1 MRLICTGRS
10 YHLKDCAGKILME
23 EKGKND
29 ILFISQKA
37 GSLIR
42 PVSFIPKWS
51 FEMTSIVKK
60 LILMGLLMA
69 GALKI
74 MAGIIIGPVN
84 LGASGGVSVPADY
97 DGDGNADPAIY
108 VESSGIWYAA
118 LSASGYK
125 VATTDLGG
133 PGATAVSG
141 DFDNDGKA
149 DPAVYQESTG
159 MWYARLSSMGYRLT
173 SFASG
178 LNGFRAAP
186 ADFDGNGKTDL
197 AVYNPA
203 SGDWYAILDTP
214 IAISNLTLI
223 GTFEQ
228 GKKYTTGDGKFAVLQ
243 LRGTFRQMGRQ
254 YGALLS
260 DNINGM
266 YNEVVNQYL
275 SNHVI
280 DSTATL
286 TVFSTNLFRLYPQR
300 FLDMAQGISETAA
313 IASDQLAVINEFFDY
328 LLDSFC
334 GPLPQAARRAH
345 CSGMAV
351 WGDYT
356 GNGPLVMGRDFD
368 FPTFYRAFAPYLTL
382 IVMNPTDGSCPA
394 AMLTYAG
401 QVGAIQ
407 AFNAAGL
414 VMENND
420 GSSCGDSNRFFGV
433 RTPFMVKDLEMLMDY
448 TTLSGLAAA
457 MKSKRGHYPLVYNI
471 AGPDQAYS
479 YEAATYDVKS
489 RSGEHAGVLIG
500 VNHFVNPDWSP
511 PPKQYETAVLESMSR
526 YSNLVARAEQYKGSI
541 DASRM
546 MAIFDTTFPDGGP
559 TPSDTPSESNIY
571 RFVTV
576 PRSLKLWFKAPTYSG
591 WEEIDLSALFVP

>member
-1 MRLICTGRS
+1 MI
-10 YHLKDCAGKILME
+10 A
-23 EKGKND
+23 
-29 ILFISQKA
+29 
-37 GSLIR
+37 
-42 PVSFIPKWS
+42 
-51 FEMTSIVKK
+51 IVKK
-60 LILMGLLMA
+60 LILMGLLTA
-69 GALKI
+69 GTLNI
-74 MAGIIIGPVN
+74 MAAIVGPAN
-84 LGASGGVSVPADY
+84 LGVSGGVPVPADY
-97 DGDGNADPAIY
+97 DCDGKADPAIY
-108 VESSGIWYAA
+108 VESSGIWYVA

-125 VATTDLGG
+125 VATADLGG

-141 DFDNDGKA
+141 DFDNDGKV

-159 MWYARLSSMGYRLT
+159 IWYALLSSTGYQLVPCA
-173 SFASG
+173 FG
-178 LNGFRAAP
+178 QNDFRAAP
-186 ADFDGNGKTDL
+186 ADFDGNGKTAL

-203 SGDWYAILDTP
+203 SGDWYANLDTP
-214 IAISNLTLI
+214 IAISNLTLT

-228 GKKYTTGDGKFAVLQ
+228 GKKYTTCSGKFAVLQ
-243 LRGTFRQMGRQ
+243 LHGTFRQMGRQ

-260 DNINGM
+260 DNICGM
-266 YNEVVNQYL
+266 YNEVINQYL
-275 SNHVI
+275 ANHVI

-286 TVFSTNLFRLYPQR
+286 TAFSTNLFRLYPQR
-300 FLDMAQGISETAA
+300 FLDMAQGISETAT
-313 IASDQLAVINEFFDY
+313 ISSDRLAVINEFFDY

-334 GPLPQAARRAH
+334 GPLPQAASRAH

-382 IVMNPTDGSCPA
+382 VVMNPTDGSCPA

-407 AFNAAGL
+407 AFNSAGL
-414 VMENND
+414 VLENND

-448 TTLSGLAAA
+448 TTLSGLDAA

-471 AGPDQAYS
+471 ASPDQAYS

-500 VNHFVNPDWSP
+500 VNHFVNPDWP
-511 PPKQYETAVLESMSR
+511 PPPTQYASAVLESMSR

-576 PRSLKLWFKAPTYSG
+576 PKSLKFWFKAPTYSD
-591 WEEIDLSALFVP
+591 WEEIDLSALFAP